1 MVGIGIGIAIAID
14 RRLFVLAV
22 EVEKPISD
30 SESDTDVLLDAAV
43 WLLFSGDYGAHQVPR
58 AVFPIAP

>member
-1 MVGIGIGIAIAID
+1 MAGIGIGIAIAIGS
-14 RRLFVLAV
+14 RFFVLAV

-30 SESDTDVLLDAAV
+30 SDPDSDVFLDAAV
-43 WLLFSGDYGAHQVPR
+43 WLLFSGDFGAHQVPR